1 MEVPL
6 GPQVSPGTVSGGSL
20 IHFPVEGPA
29 FLQLILHE
37 EILIS
42 SNNKFYF
49 TYC

>member
-6 GPQVSPGTVSGGSL
+6 GPEVSPGTVSGGSL
-20 IHFPVEGPA
+20 IPFPVEGPA

-42 SNNKFYF
+42 STNKFYF
-49 TYC
+49 THC